1 MCLHDNEDIQHIV
14 ICPGHEDGFQQVE
27 SEVTSKIMK
36 FIKKSTSSTKIVQG
50 QLERIIFEYKD
61 EAFPLFK
68 ERTRIELTRGLI
80 SDTIIIKLRRFL
92 SKKVTNE
99 VVSRIIKHF
108 HKAFRKYIWNPRCY
122 ELNIL
127 EAKLGITKKD
137 KMNTVRSHSCSI
149 SQQLD
154 IQQTQGILDKNE
166 LVRETLTCCKNY
178 IHSLITKGSSPSQ
191 SWKT

>member
-1 MCLHDNEDIQHIV
+1 
-14 ICPGHEDGFQQVE
+14 
-27 SEVTSKIMK
+27 MK

-61 EAFPLFK
+61 EAFPLLK
-68 ERTRIELTRGLI
+68 ERNRIELTRGLI
-80 SDTIIIKLRRFL
+80 SDTIIIKLRCFL

-99 VVSRIIKHF
+99 VVTRIIKHF

-122 ELNIL
+122 EMNIL

-137 KMNTVRSHSCSI
+137 KRNTVRSHSCSI
-149 SQQLD
+149 SQQRD
-154 IQQTQGILDKNE
+154 IQQIHETLDKNE
-166 LVRETLTCCKNY
+166 LLRKTMTRCKNN
-178 IHSLITKGSSPSQ
+178 ILSLITKGSSQ

>member
-1 MCLHDNEDIQHIV
+1 M
-14 ICPGHEDGFQQVE
+14 
-27 SEVTSKIMK
+27 
-36 FIKKSTSSTKIVQG
+36 
-50 QLERIIFEYKD
+50 
-61 EAFPLFK
+61 
-68 ERTRIELTRGLI
+68 
-80 SDTIIIKLRRFL
+80 
-92 SKKVTNE
+92 SKKITNE

-137 KMNTVRSHSCSI
+137 KMNTVRSHLCSI

-154 IQQTQGILDKNE
+154 IQQTQGTLDKNE
-166 LVRETLTCCKNY
+166 LVREILTRCKNY
-178 IHSLITKGSSPSQ
+178 IHSLITKGSSQ